1 MWYHGLLCRKCNND
15 KFHIM
20 NFGEGD
26 KAEGQVFLC
35 VNCGAQLMLPC
46 EGGLHEGIPVP
57 PSPPVVEPT
66 HEEIRLNC
74 DRYPKKIGKKKANS
88 CVGCTVTCPAKGK
101 LEPTV
106 IDRTEEAKQQGI
118 TERGSVFEIK
128 S

>member
-35 VNCGAQLMLPC
+35 VNCGAQLTLPC

-57 PSPPVVEPT
+57 PSPPVEAPT
-66 HEEIRLNC
+66 REEIRLNC

-101 LEPTV
+101 LEP
-106 IDRTEEAKQQGI
+106 EG
-118 TERGSVFEIK
+118 K